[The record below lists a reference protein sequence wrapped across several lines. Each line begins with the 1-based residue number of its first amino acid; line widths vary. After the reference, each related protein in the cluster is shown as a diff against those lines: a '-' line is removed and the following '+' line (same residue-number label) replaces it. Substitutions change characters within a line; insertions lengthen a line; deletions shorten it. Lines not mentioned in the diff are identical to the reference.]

1 MDVALFFVFLIC
13 DLIIVPICWFSY
25 GKQGEYREGMVMG
38 VHIPAH
44 AVEDPEVKKI
54 CGKIQKHW
62 NRFHQINLLLSVLI
76 CFLCLYNFTLFIIVW
91 SVWLAEY
98 VAVLYGLIIVPHR
111 QMYRLKLKRGWVDAA
126 SMRVVRIDT
135 SVPALSGKMALNW
148 KWHLPSVILTAA
160 TALLLY
166 NMGERYRL
174 SPAEMTV
181 EWALYASGVFTCL
194 LFLVLH
200 IGIVRQA
207 NRVYSENTE
216 INLAANR
223 LMKRAWSQGLALASW
238 ISGGAWISLAVCGS
252 ISGPDLPAGCYGVY
266 AFLLMI
272 SAAALLVPLGLA
284 VGKKKE
290 ILSADQAPC
299 YVDDDAYWKNG
310 WYSNPDDPH
319 LFVMDRMNDMQ
330 FTMNMA
336 RPAAKAIVAVT
347 AAAVVALLLFVAAV
361 ILNFENAEVTFVREN
376 DTITIEAAGYDCKF
390 AVDEV
395 KSAELIGRLPD
406 DRYIRTNG
414 GSTDRYD
421 FGYYRGKQT
430 GKCMMFLYSGYQP
443 ILKIQLNDL
452 TVFVNSKSSGE
463 AEEWYRQL
471 NDVS

>member
-76 CFLCLYNFTLFIIVW
+76 CFLCFYNFTLFIIVW

-135 SVPALSGKMALNW
+135 SVSALSGKMALNW
-148 KWHLPSVILTAA
+148 KWHLPPVILTAA

-299 YVDDDAYWKNG
+299 YVDDDVYWKYG
-310 WYSNPDDPH
+310 WYNNPDDRH
-319 LFVMDRMNDMQ
+319 ILVQDRFNSMNYS
-330 FTMNMA
+330 FNFG
-336 RPAAKAIVAVT
+336 RPVVKVILGVL
-347 AAAVVALLLFVAAV
+347 AAAVAGIVIWVGALLAA
-361 ILNFENAEVTFVREN
+361 FENVEVTFRE
-376 DTITIEAAGYDCKF
+376 DDGMYRFEAAGYECEFSREDIQ
-390 AVDEV
+390 
-395 KSAELIGRLPD
+395 SAELIDELPD
-406 DRYIRTNG
+406 ERFRRTNG
-414 GSTDRYD
+414 GSTEKVNI
-421 FGYYRGKQT
+421 GYFRGKET
-430 GKCMMFLYSGYQP
+430 GKCMMFLY
-443 ILKIQLNDL
+443 NDCTPL
-452 TVFVNSKSSGE
+452 LEIRLDNMTVFANSRDP
-463 AEEWYRQL
+463 EETCQWL
-471 NDVS
+471 DALSE